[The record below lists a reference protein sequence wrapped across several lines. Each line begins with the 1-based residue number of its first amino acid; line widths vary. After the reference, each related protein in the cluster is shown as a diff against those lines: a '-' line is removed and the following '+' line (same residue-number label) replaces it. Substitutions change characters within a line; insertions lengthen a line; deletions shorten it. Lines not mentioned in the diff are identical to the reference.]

1 MDPYLFRTILMGF
14 LYALGIGII
23 VYYVGRFVL
32 RLMKGKLELELHETI
47 AVPNHPFHGSVMLH
61 AKRPIRG
68 LLMVSMVGRERRS
81 SGNADS
87 SGSDWHEVY
96 RKDHTLED
104 MRDYNPG
111 FRQVYD
117 FELNPPTDSEIHAKT
132 NLLRGMADLIGGVK

>member
-47 AVPNHPFHGSVMLH
+47 SVPNHPFHGSVMLH

-68 LLMVSMVGRERRS
+68 C
-81 SGNADS
+81 
-87 SGSDWHEVY
+87 
-96 RKDHTLED
+96 
-104 MRDYNPG
+104 
-111 FRQVYD
+111 
-117 FELNPPTDSEIHAKT
+117 
-132 NLLRGMADLIGGVK
+132 